1 MPPRG
6 KKKTKSAARKTKR
19 TGTFACR
26 CLTQDQRAQDG
37 HLSEGQP
44 QNDRRSGPPSELH
57 AKASARTVPK
67 RSASSRKAANGRRG
81 GYRRN
86 TAPVVAARSAAAW
99 LADEPDEIIILSTD
113 ELMEE
118 TDIDLGGD
126 EDGGDDDLE
135 GM

>member
-19 TGTFACR
+19 TAR
-26 CLTQDQRAQDG
+26 SRAG
-37 HLSEGQP
+37 AS
-44 QNDRRSGPPSELH
+44 R
-57 AKASARTVPK
+57 KTSARKTATTRKPAAKRSAKRTAKRTAKPAAK
-67 RSASSRKAANGRRG
+67 RSASSRKPPTAARRIPAQ
-81 GYRRN
+81 
-86 TAPVVAARSAAAW
+86 TAPVVPAFGGMAGG
-99 LADEPDEIIILSTD
+99 EPDEIIILSTD
-113 ELMEE
+113 ELLEE